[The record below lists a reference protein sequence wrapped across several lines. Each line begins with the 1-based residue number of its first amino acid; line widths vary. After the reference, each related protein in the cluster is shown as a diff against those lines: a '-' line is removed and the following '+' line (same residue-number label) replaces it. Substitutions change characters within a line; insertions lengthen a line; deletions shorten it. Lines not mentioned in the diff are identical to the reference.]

1 MTVTVEREGRMA
13 EWSDGRMDDL
23 KAGMDDGFRKVE
35 GRLDVVDA
43 RIDGLQQTMVI
54 ALIALCSMMFAGFGA
69 LITLFAT
76 HF

>member
-1 MTVTVEREGRMA
+1 MA
-13 EWSDGRMDDL
+13 EWSDVRLDDL

-35 GRLDVVDA
+35 GRLDTVDA
-43 RIDGLQQTMVI
+43 RVNGLQQTMVI
-54 ALIALCSMMFAGFGA
+54 ALIGLCTMMFAGFGA

>member
-1 MTVTVEREGRMA
+1 MA
-13 EWSDGRMDDL
+13 EWSDGRLDDL

-35 GRLDVVDA
+35 GRLDAVDA
-43 RIDGLQQTMVI
+43 RIDGLQQTMVT